1 MQKFILVATPQSA
14 FGELL
19 RLRLEELGAYQVY
32 QVQTADQALAN
43 ANRMNFHLAI
53 LDAELSGQPLTSLVQ
68 ALRFFHPDIRLI
80 VIPPENN
87 RAHPSLAGLKA
98 DGYLSRPFYIP
109 AMVEIVEKILATVSP
124 QPTGRLPRKQH
135 AGLPRKQH
143 AGLPRKQHAGLPEKP
158 LETSTAALPWLM
170 DVDLAT
176 QRLTSLMQE
185 SPAHA
190 ALIARN
196 GKIWAHAGRLDKTA
210 SQEIVTLLDRCWD
223 EGEKSDLARFV
234 RLNSNKNEYLLYATL
249 LVDDLVLA
257 TVCDPYTPI
266 SRIRSQI
273 SLLARMLAA
282 PPASAAPIEPAAAPK
297 PVMPSRQVSPEPQP
311 AAPTPG
317 SVLEPV
323 IPAVQATTPQVVMPE
338 PSASVQPALPAS
350 ENPPPV
356 AAKPPVSQPIAVS
369 ALAQGS
375 GSVEILARPEASPLE
390 ETPEEEDNPP
400 LDEASQ
406 ISLAELLSSMP
417 SPDPEVNRRTIR
429 PEWAAEGSPRCSEG
443 EKSAFT
449 LGFSRVNPAPA
460 AFAAPNPAERVET
473 RTEEKIVTAGNPRSS
488 PSQFK
493 GTEGNMPVFME
504 PPNHLARCEG
514 AALDQAQADSLA
526 DTRPVLLGLVTQLS
540 DLEPISAAYSRL
552 SYTCLLVPRMP
563 YHYLTSELADRLNQ
577 WLTHCCLAFG
587 WRLEGLAIRPE
598 YMQWIVQ
605 VSPAISPGNLVRI
618 VRQRTSQYIFSY
630 YPQIRYE
637 NPSGDFWAPG
647 YLILSG
653 SQLPS
658 SQMLREFIVQTRRR
672 QGINRS

>member
-19 RLRLEELGAYQVY
+19 RLSLEELGACQVY
-32 QVQTADQALAN
+32 QVQTGDQALAN
-43 ANRMNFHLAI
+43 ANRMDFHLAI
-53 LDAELSGQPLTSLVQ
+53 LDGELSGQPLTSLVQ
-68 ALRFFHPDIRLI
+68 ALRYFHPEMRLI

-87 RAHPSLAGLKA
+87 RAHPSLAGLKP

-109 AMVEIVEKILATVSP
+109 DMVEIVEKILATVSP
-124 QPTGRLPRKQH
+124 QPTGRLPRMQP
-135 AGLPRKQH
+135 AGLPRKQ
-143 AGLPRKQHAGLPEKP
+143 PAGLPEKP

-196 GKIWAHAGRLDKTA
+196 GKIWAHAGRLDQTA
-210 SQEIVTLLDRCWD
+210 SQEIMTLLDRCWD
-223 EGEKSDLARFV
+223 ESEKSDLARFV
-234 RLNSNKNEYLLYATL
+234 RLNSTKNEYLLYATL
-249 LVDDLVLA
+249 LVDDLILA

-266 SRIRSQI
+266 SHIRTQI
-273 SLLARMLAA
+273 SLLARLLAA
-282 PPASAAPIEPAAAPK
+282 PPVSAAPIEPAVAPK
-297 PVMPSRQVSPEPQP
+297 TVMPSRQVIPEPLP
-311 AAPTPG
+311 AAPLPD
-317 SVLEPV
+317 SVIEPV
-323 IPAVQATTPQVVMPE
+323 IPAVQATTPLVVMPE
-338 PSASVQPALPAS
+338 PSAAVQPAVPVS

-356 AAKPPVSQPIAVS
+356 AAKPPVSQSIAGS
-369 ALAQGS
+369 ALAQGP
-375 GSVEILARPEASPLE
+375 GSVEILARLEASPLE
-390 ETPEEEDNPP
+390 ETPEEEDNTP

-417 SPDPEVNRRTIR
+417 SPDPEVNRRTTQ
-429 PEWAAEGSPRCSEG
+429 PEWAAEGENP
-443 EKSAFT
+443 AF
-449 LGFSRVNPAPA
+449 NPAPA

-473 RTEEKIVTAGNPRSS
+473 RTAEKIVTAGNLRSSEGNPRSS
-488 PSQFK
+488 PSQFESS
-493 GTEGNMPVFME
+493 EGNMPVFME
-504 PPNHLARCEG
+504 PPNHLARFEG
-514 AALDQAQADSLA
+514 AALDQAQTDSLA
-526 DTRPVLLGLVTQLS
+526 DTRPMLLGSVTQLS
-540 DLEPISAAYSRL
+540 DLEPISAAYNRL
-552 SYTCLLVPRMP
+552 SYTCLLIPRMP
-563 YHYLTSELADRLNQ
+563 YHYLTGELADWLNQ
-577 WLTHCCLAFG
+577 WLIHCCLAFG

-618 VRQRTSQYIFSY
+618 VRQRTSQYIFSH
-630 YPQIRYE
+630 YPQINYE

-672 QGINRS
+672 QGINR